1 MPDMRE
7 NAGSRKQRRT
17 RSRRYAFTKRR
28 TVRSVRSVRFS
39 LRNSQ
44 VSCEGMD
51 FWIQD
56 VVTTW
61 TLESFAVTK
70 QKVDHL
76 WRTPVKHKHHCA
88 SLRNFTYSQYGLKTW
103 KAEKGNHCM
112 YGYETGTLQR
122 NRHALG
128 QLFNLFASI
137 CTKKKTDTR
146 SP

>member
-1 MPDMRE
+1 
-7 NAGSRKQRRT
+7 
-17 RSRRYAFTKRR
+17 
-28 TVRSVRSVRFS
+28 
-39 LRNSQ
+39 
-44 VSCEGMD
+44 MD

-112 YGYETGTLQR
+112 YGYEMQDREVTVV
-122 NRHALG
+122 LG
-128 QLFNLFASI
+128 AMGVARVKS
-137 CTKKKTDTR
+137 
-146 SP
+146 S